1 MGIFQSKPVQFEA
14 VPTDAV
20 IPLHS
25 KDDTQINRAMV
36 LDLTLRFDDVLDPSK
51 LRNSLAR
58 LLEIGHWRKLGARLR
73 LNKSGKL
80 EYHIPTIFDEK
91 RPPFIYSHAQYQM
104 SIAEHPLASRI
115 PKTALQPTLFP
126 DPAIFQPLARDQST
140 PTKIEDWIY
149 SDKPQLS
156 LHVVSFTDATLVS
169 LTWPH
174 TYFDAM
180 GRAALFNAWIAVL
193 EGREEDVPDLIGY
206 DYDPLENISSIQ
218 GSKEEPYILAKHQMK
233 GLRLVM
239 FIFNYMFE
247 LLWHRK
253 ESTRTICIPA
263 STLSQLKS
271 DALVELASAPENK
284 GKSPFLT
291 DGDILTAL
299 WARLAALH
307 LPPSNNLIAVAN
319 AFGLRSILSSSLLP
333 KEKAYISNAV
343 FAVYALVPLNQLIN
357 KPLSWTAYQV
367 RKSIVEQGT
376 LSQVQALDR
385 IQAANG
391 ALPPVFG
398 DTSAR
403 MVVISNWS
411 KAKFYEIDFSA
422 AIIKAGIEEEGRKG
436 KPSHIFVQGFNNK
449 FSTRNAGPIYG
460 KDGEGAY
467 WLTSTLRDEAWGR
480 IEENLRLL
488 PF

>member
-1 MGIFQSKPVQFEA
+1 MGIFQSKPVQLEI
-14 VPTDAV
+14 VPTDTI

-25 KDDTQINRAMV
+25 KDDTKINRAMV
-36 LDLTLRFDDVLDPSK
+36 LDLTLRFNDVLDPSK
-51 LRNSLAR
+51 LRDSLAR
-58 LLEIGHWRKLGARLR
+58 LLEMGHWRKLGGRLR

-80 EYHIPTIFDEK
+80 EYHIPAKFDEK
-91 RPPFIYSHAQYQM
+91 RPPFTYSHVQYQT
-104 SIAEHPLASRI
+104 SIAEHPLASKI
-115 PKTALQPTLFP
+115 PKTPSQPTLFP
-126 DPAIFQPLARDQST
+126 DPAIFRSLARDSST

-149 SDKPQLS
+149 SDRPQLS
-156 LHVVSFTDATLVS
+156 LHIVSFVDATLVS

-174 TYFDAM
+174 TFLDAM
-180 GRAALFNAWIAVL
+180 GRASLFNAWIAIV
-193 EGREEDVPDLIGY
+193 EGRQEDVPELVGY
-206 DYDPLENISSIQ
+206 DYDPLAGISSIQ
-218 GSKEEPYILAKHQMK
+218 GSKEEPYLLAKYQMK
-233 GLRLVM
+233 GLKLIM

-253 ESTRTICIPA
+253 ESTRTVCIPA
-263 STLSQLKS
+263 STLTKLKAT
-271 DALVELASAPENK
+271 ALSGLASAGDNK
-284 GKSPFLT
+284 IDKPFLT

-299 WARLAALH
+299 WSRLAVLH
-307 LPPSNNLIAVAN
+307 LPPSNSLIAVAN
-319 AFGLRSILSSSLLP
+319 AFGLRSVLSSSLLP

-343 FAVYALVPLNQLIN
+343 FAVYALIPLNQLIT

-367 RKSIVEQGT
+367 RKSIAEQGT

-385 IQAANG
+385 IQASSG

-398 DTSAR
+398 DTGAR

-411 KAKFYEIDFSA
+411 KAKFYEVDFSA
-422 AIIKAGIEEEGRKG
+422 AIVGGDSKGERRG
-436 KPSHIFVQGFNNK
+436 KPSHIFVQGFHNE

-467 WLTSTLRDEAWGR
+467 WLTSNLRDEAWGR
-480 IEENLRLL
+480 IEEELKLL